1 MDSTFILVLI
11 AVLVLMAFLYRRK
24 QRKEKQMELDL
35 ETLTAKSDWVG
46 VSNILKRQVYTWG
59 ALFLLTIGL
68 LVASIV
74 THHKVIAAAITTAFM
89 AYRFIKVY
97 RLYRVF
103 KDSVKTDDEEHV
115 DIDELR
121 RLTKEFLDC
130 RYQEFDSS
138 TTVFEIT
145 EAYKSALERG
155 KSQGFYPVLVPVS
168 ENNFIG
174 LTAEINPDGPCYS
187 VDMKKVRAWR
197 RNMLATA
204 VTDGHKKID
213 ELLAESK
220 ADIEQDGSL
229 DWRKDIIGECEEKL
243 EGRNCFFERSDNSL
257 LPYDYVLLAEVPVK
271 HAWEVFAWLPFCAY
285 NYDIAVTDH
294 MAVAKYWFE
303 RYGAVP
309 AYVDSDMVGYY
320 LDKPIAKSQAIDVA
334 LEHFAY
340 CPDYIYQG
348 YGTIAN
354 AASSICDS
362 SIWEFWWD

>member
-1 MDSTFILVLI
+1 
-11 AVLVLMAFLYRRK
+11 
-24 QRKEKQMELDL
+24 MELDL

-74 THHKVIAAAITTAFM
+74 NHHKVIVAAITTAFM

-103 KDSVKTDDEEHV
+103 KDSVRTDDEEHV

-130 RYQEFDSS
+130 HYQEFDSS

-174 LTAEINPDGPCYS
+174 LTAEIDPDGPCYS

-213 ELLAESK
+213 ELLADSK

-243 EGRNCFFERSDNSL
+243 EEGTVSLSGLIIHFCPITTFCWQKFREACLGSFCMVAVLRRQLRHRRHRPHGRGK
-257 LPYDYVLLAEVPVK
+257 VLV
-271 HAWEVFAWLPFCAY
+271 
-285 NYDIAVTDH
+285 
-294 MAVAKYWFE
+294 
-303 RYGAVP
+303 
-309 AYVDSDMVGYY
+309 
-320 LDKPIAKSQAIDVA
+320 
-334 LEHFAY
+334 
-340 CPDYIYQG
+340 
-348 YGTIAN
+348 
-354 AASSICDS
+354 
-362 SIWEFWWD
+362 